1 MNTKFIEA
9 VAALAVIAAIVTF
22 PLAALADGPSVKVL
36 GFSNKSPAGGKVPD
50 SLAQPGKKLRV
61 CKRVTRLN
69 AYISFKN
76 FANGASIKAVW
87 FYNGEKALTYPF
99 KWLLGADGISSLY
112 LSREE
117 GLEPGKYKLKV
128 LYNKKV
134 LAKALVK
141 FVRSGC

>member
-1 MNTKFIEA
+1 MTRWILRA
-9 VAALAVIAAIVTF
+9 VAAPAVALAFVPLPAAS
-22 PLAALADGPSVKVL
+22 LADGPSAKIL

-50 SLAQPGKKLRV
+50 GLAQPGKKLRV
-61 CKRVTRLN
+61 CKRVKRLN
-69 AYISFKN
+69 AYISFKS

-87 FYNGEKALTYPF
+87 FYNGKKALVYPF
-99 KWLLGADGISSLY
+99 KWSLGADGISSLY
-112 LSREE
+112 LSRAE

-141 FVRSGC
+141 FVRSSC